1 MTEKTNLGENLLK
14 LRKGRGFSQ
23 EELADVLGVSRQ
35 AISKWERNEAYPDT
49 ENLIALSKLYG
60 VSLDTLV
67 YSETQAVAPSSS
79 EGTYTADSTA
89 DTNTAADA
97 NDESVQSGKAQD
109 NDDDDDDD
117 DDDDEDENDPEV
129 IASKKQFHLWYS
141 LPYPIIITVVY
152 LLWGFLLDGW
162 WIGWT
167 LYITIP
173 VYYSVI
179 DCIRRK
185 RLTPFCYPVFAT
197 FLFCFFGMAYGIW
210 HPLWVI
216 YVTIPIFY
224 SIASV
229 IDRRK

>member
-23 EELADVLGVSRQ
+23 EELAEVLGVSRQ
-35 AISKWERNEAYPDT
+35 AVSKWERGEAYPDT
-49 ENLIALSKLYG
+49 ENLIAISKLYN
-60 VSLDTLV
+60 VTLDELV
-67 YSETQAVAPSSS
+67 YSSVEQKENFSLMNEEERKNMKDEFDKTFR
-79 EGTYTADSTA
+79 
-89 DTNTAADA
+89 TNIL
-97 NDESVQSGKAQD
+97 
-109 NDDDDDDD
+109 DDDEDDDG
-117 DDDDEDENDPEV
+117 DDDEDENDPEV
-129 IASKKQFHLWYS
+129 IASKHRFRLWYN
-141 LPYPIIITVVY
+141 LPYPIVITVAY
-152 LLWGFLLDGW
+152 LLWGFLFDGW

-185 RLTPFCYPVFAT
+185 RISSFAYPVFAT

-224 SIASV
+224 SLASV
-229 IDRRK
+229 IDRKK